1 MTNSQYIA
9 ILEKALAGMDK
20 QSRTDI
26 LLEIKSHAIELGGD
40 DFSLMEQFGAPQE
53 LAKQYLDDATIAA
66 PVTGRVSFWG
76 KCLLLWF
83 GAATTLVIAATAILV
98 WYLTQDDFNFADEQ
112 SPQLQIES
120 TGWTTNDWSQPI
132 AMNLHQS
139 QTTIYWHSED
149 QISWKCKG
157 LNPELDLPKGKLDIR
172 NKQCLIFLPRQPAS
186 INATQATTIIV
197 RPQANVSLT
206 LEQGS
211 LRIAENG
218 ANYRYAIEKDSSAVD
233 VFQSSPS
240 ALVTIDINANES
252 TIERYQF

>member
-26 LLEIKSHAIELGGD
+26 LLEIKSHAIELGDD

-66 PVTGRVSFWG
+66 PLTSRVSFWG
-76 KCLLLWF
+76 KRLLLWF

-157 LNPELDLPKGKLDIR
+157 LNP
-172 NKQCLIFLPRQPAS
+172 
-186 INATQATTIIV
+186 
-197 RPQANVSLT
+197 
-206 LEQGS
+206 
-211 LRIAENG
+211 
-218 ANYRYAIEKDSSAVD
+218 
-233 VFQSSPS
+233 
-240 ALVTIDINANES
+240 
-252 TIERYQF
+252 